1 MLDGYPV
8 IGLVP
13 KSGSISPV
21 YSHSGQSTIFKT
33 PVSAVTLPPS
43 STAGAAFVLEYNEI
57 QQNGQPSCAT
67 VSRIKITLP
76 GLGGTFH
83 FNKQFFPCGAPN
95 ISVSAIVSNSRYKAA
110 FGG

>member
-21 YSHSGQSTIFKT
+21 YSHSGQSAIFKT

-43 STAGAAFVLEYNEI
+43 STAGAAFVLEYSDV
-57 QQNGQPSCAT
+57 QQNGQTSCPQI
-67 VSRIKITLP
+67 SQIKVTLP
-76 GLGGTFH
+76 GLGGTSRIS
-83 FNKQFFPCGAPN
+83 KKFFPCGAPN